1 MYPHCTHIF
10 AKWCNDLQKGFR
22 KFGCMSMIQEKFDL
36 NGVADL
42 GLKVVRLS
50 PPRTHSESLLS
61 GFFFLGGMKCTHIV
75 PTFGCTHF
83 AEREMIPEI
92 SCDICGIVTKNL
104 KLLCKFTAKLSKN
117 RNLSYLC
124 AGELAV
130 VPSPF
135 FCSVLCQFLLGMHF
149 LSNR

>member
-1 MYPHCTHIF
+1 MYPH
-10 AKWCNDLQKGFR
+10 
-22 KFGCMSMIQEKFDL
+22 
-36 NGVADL
+36 
-42 GLKVVRLS
+42 
-50 PPRTHSESLLS
+50 
-61 GFFFLGGMKCTHIV
+61 
-75 PTFGCTHF
+75 FGCTHF

-104 KLLCKFTAKLSKN
+104 NLLCKFTAKLSKN